1 MRIYQQGLSN
11 PSCASCHRKDGGRSC
26 RNGPGHLSDA
36 SILFFFFFKA
46 NGFRETCL
54 SFNMA
59 CLLLIWA
66 LKPCDRASE
75 RLSGE
80 FVEEMLI
87 MKDGKGKS
95 RPCEVTV
102 GGARALRGAG
112 REAGSQDPF
121 PEPSL
126 GGQAGGRWVRHV
138 GTSVLLGPA
147 TPFTLIGCDRSVL
160 SPRTW

>member
-1 MRIYQQGLSN
+1 MHIYQQGLSN
-11 PSCASCHRKDGGRSC
+11 PSCASCRRKDEGRSC
-26 RNGPGHLSDA
+26 RNGPGHLLDA

-46 NGFRETCL
+46 DGFRETCL

-95 RPCEVTV
+95 HPCEATV

-112 REAGSQDPF
+112 REAGSQGPF
-121 PEPSL
+121 PEPSRV
-126 GGQAGGRWVRHV
+126 GQAGGRWVRHV
-138 GTSVLLGPA
+138 GTSVLLVPQ
-147 TPFTLIGCDRSVL
+147 CL
-160 SPRTW
+160 SC